1 MSKEIVMIEFSNEM
15 IEESIKQAKKRGLI
29 TLNRPEA
36 INALSL
42 DMVLRL
48 SKILNEWAADSKIEA
63 VAIRGTDKN
72 GNFGKP
78 TCSMTCWT
86 SSSYSKI
93 AHPVLHQ
100 HTARTLFPLSLTVC
114 RLSVI
119 WTLFHYHYHYS
130 EPICP
135 RPRCPRS

>member
-1 MSKEIVMIEFSNEM
+1 MNHVISKVANGI
-15 IEESIKQAKKRGLI
+15 GLI

-72 GNFGKP
+72 GNFGDF
-78 TCSMTCWT
+78 CACLLYT
-86 SSSYSKI
+86 SPSPRDLGKSRMPSS
-93 AHPVLHQ
+93 A
-100 HTARTLFPLSLTVC
+100 
-114 RLSVI
+114 
-119 WTLFHYHYHYS
+119 
-130 EPICP
+130 
-135 RPRCPRS
+135 